1 MAKEIK
7 FNIKIA
13 IDGNEQLVT
22 ATTSVKDLRKMMD
35 SAKGSAGRLRDVL
48 LTYTQTVQAIQ
59 NVSNAI
65 SQITGTLN
73 NITQESRDFGAAMR
87 EANTMAGKGAAEFE
101 KLRGQVAGLSKVVP
115 MARDQLARGLYQ
127 VISNG
132 VPENN
137 WISYLEA
144 SAKSAVGG
152 IADVGEVV
160 KVTSTI
166 IKNYGLEWD
175 AAQDIQ
181 DKIQLTAK
189 NGVTSFEQLAA
200 ALPSVTGQA
209 SQLGVSFTEMLAVMS
224 TLTGVTGNT
233 SEVATQLASVLT
245 ALTKES
251 SKSQKAAEAVGISF
265 NAASIK
271 AAGGLR
277 NYLKQLDAAVTAYS
291 QKTGVLKES
300 IYSQLFGRAEAI
312 RIVSSLTGQM
322 ADKFAENITALSE
335 SSGTM
340 EAAYNE
346 MASTGSAKLQTLKN
360 AWGKY
365 TDWIAEKVGGIQP
378 LLNFGSQLG
387 MTTVSVVSLT
397 SAFKRL
403 HITQTLMGRS
413 VVRNVA
419 AYALFGTNTK
429 KAAKAVHVMSL
440 SFRSA
445 RTQAIALKIAVRG
458 LMAATGVGVAL
469 MALGAIIS
477 KLVGYMDKSKDSA
490 DDAAASLG
498 ALGNKAE
505 SSSEK
510 FDRQKNEAIAPL
522 LTKYQQLQQEW
533 RSLKNE
539 HEKNDFIKKNTNDFQ
554 ELGIGIN
561 SVKDA
566 ESAFVGNT
574 SNVVAAL
581 NARAEAAAAASMAEM
596 KMREALEAEAD
607 AKNINKR
614 NREEY
619 KKQHRTGRTATDL
632 ANELLIDNGGIKV
645 TSRKQKEAEQRAR
658 ERRREAEYY
667 TKKSVEAGKKVGE
680 TLNRQPPNKADGKT
694 DTPKNQTVSEKVLV
708 KNAKTY
714 KDLTNNVAYYQ
725 QELEKADVT
734 DNERI
739 LTLARAKKAAEDAVT
754 AFKEVAEAA
763 AIPTELKSLDDYDLK
778 LRYLRK
784 QKQTANKESIAGI
797 DAEIERIDTARQAL
811 EDESVAAMRDD
822 EIRTYDQLNNK
833 LAYYNRLLD
842 SGTDQQ
848 RKFAQNGINA
858 LDKLREKWDAGLSE
872 LKLPKTMD
880 NIKDIDTAIS
890 FYSERQQRED
900 ADQIQK
906 TQQII
911 DRLTGKK
918 RALQLGIELPD
929 MKREAEDI
937 DKLIGKE
944 RKLKIRA
951 IGFDE
956 LTNKIRELQ
965 RQLNDIENPVTDNQ
979 RKDIEGLIDTY
990 NTWRKESISAFDM
1003 VQQGWSGIRGI
1014 GDSIQSITN
1023 ALEDNTD
1030 GWRKVTAIIDGMIQ
1044 LYNGFNT
1051 VLGIIQKITAAT
1063 QASTGAKTEE
1073 SVATIAASGA
1083 QVEKTAVDAGAA
1095 AATVPVITANKAATA
1110 SYMELASAMYFAAHA
1125 LIPFAGFGIASG
1137 FVSASKAIVTAIGAT
1152 PFAKGGIVSGPTL
1165 ALVGE
1170 YSGASNNPE
1179 IIAPLDKLR
1188 SMMQPAGIAGANIHF
1203 EIKGRKLVGVMANET
1218 RIGSKSGRRTNI
1230 RI

>member
-101 KLRGQVAGLSKVVP
+101 KLRGQVAGLSKAVP

-291 QKTGVLKES
+291 QKTGALKES
-300 IYSQLFGRAEAI
+300 TYSQLFGRAEAI

-445 RTQAIALKIAVRG
+445 RTQAIALKTAVRG

-490 DDAAASLG
+490 DDAAASLD
-498 ALGNKAE
+498 ALGNKTE
-505 SSSEK
+505 STSET

-522 LTKYQQLQQEW
+522 LTKYQRLQQEW

-539 HEKNDFIKKNTNDFQ
+539 HEKNEFIKKNTNAFQ
-554 ELGIGIN
+554 ELGICIN

-566 ESAFVGNT
+566 ETAFVGNT
-574 SNVVAAL
+574 NNVVAAL
-581 NARAEAAAAASMAEM
+581 NARAEAAAAASIAEM
-596 KMREALEAEAD
+596 KMKEALEAEAD
-607 AKNINKR
+607 AKNINKK

-619 KKQHRTGRTATDL
+619 KRQHKTGRTATDL
-632 ANELLIDNGGIKV
+632 ATELLVDNGGIKV
-645 TSRKQKEAEQRAR
+645 TSRKQREAEQRAR
-658 ERRREAEYY
+658 DRRREAEYY
-667 TKKSVEAGKKVGE
+667 TNKAVEAGKKAGQS
-680 TLNRQPPNKADGKT
+680 LNQHPLNKAEGKS
-694 DTPKNQTVSEKVLV
+694 DAPQKQIASEKILIE
-708 KNAKTY
+708 NAKTY

-734 DNERI
+734 DNEHI
-739 LTLARAKKAAEDAVT
+739 LTLARAKKAAEDAV
-754 AFKEVAEAA
+754 ASFNSMAEAA
-763 AIPTELKSLDDYDLK
+763 AIPTELKTLDDYDRK
-778 LRYLRK
+778 LQYLRK

-797 DAEIERIDTARQAL
+797 DAEIERINSARQAL
-811 EDESVAAMRDD
+811 EDESVAALRDD
-822 EIRTYDQLNNK
+822 EIRTYNQLNDK

-842 SGTDQQ
+842 SGTEEQ

-858 LDKLREKWDAGLSE
+858 LDKLRDKWDAGLAE
-872 LKLPKTMD
+872 LRLPKTMD

-911 DRLTGKK
+911 DRLTDKK

-965 RQLNDIENPVTDNQ
+965 KQLNDPENPVTDNQ

-990 NTWRKESISAFDM
+990 KTWRKESISAFDM

-1051 VLGIIQKITAAT
+1051 VLGIIQKFTSAT
-1063 QASTGAKTEE
+1063 QASAGAKTAE

-1125 LIPFAGFGIASG
+1125 SIPFAGFGIASG
-1137 FVSASKAIVTAIGAT
+1137 FVLASKAIVTAIGAT